1 MFLPQNNSYLKH
13 FSECFFLEV
22 GECTKN
28 VASDS
33 VNLYSKYVTQSEP
46 HLAFKGIVIYWA
58 ISRVNINC
66 EPWFG
71 ISMEYQVQRK

>member
-13 FSECFFLEV
+13 FSE
-22 GECTKN
+22 
-28 VASDS
+28 
-33 VNLYSKYVTQSEP
+33 YVTQSEP

-58 ISRVNINC
+58 INRVNTNC

>member
-1 MFLPQNNSYLKH
+1 M
-13 FSECFFLEV
+13 FFLRGGGMYKKCCV
-22 GECTKN
+22 RFCK
-28 VASDS
+28 
-33 VNLYSKYVTQSEP
+33 LYSKYVTQSEP

-58 ISRVNINC
+58 INRVNTNC